1 MRSNSLQYSEV
12 AGYRLTRHIGSG
24 GMGDV
29 YKAHHDTLNREAAV
43 KILFQKEFADRFE
56 NEEYI
61 QSSINHPNIARLYE
75 YVSSGEMHCIIM
87 EYVEGES
94 LDAYLHRKTKLS
106 NEETEAILVQIV
118 SALAYLH
125 SKDIVHRDI
134 KPQNF
139 KRQPDGTIKMLDF
152 GIAKHKFSPKLTQ
165 QGFVVGTTEYMA
177 PEQFQEQV
185 QMKSDI
191 WSLGVMVYE
200 MLTGYLPFEA
210 TNPVSLRAKIIK
222 ASFTDPKVLVP
233 QISEKLEAI
242 IDKSLRINPAHR
254 ISAAE
259 IEDVLKGKKI
269 KPEVKKP
276 ERKINFSLTPKQ
288 LFIALLGLVI
298 MITGIVQLTKTP
310 AQNGNNDKADDIN
323 DGPAIEQ
330 PTVSTNQRNVKIN
343 VPGVENAMII
353 LANGEQHPAPY
364 VINGKDGDV
373 VEFTIRADGYTD
385 KQERIE
391 LNHRRSSFEYRLEK
405 LVNSE

>member
-56 NEEYI
+56 NEAYI
-61 QSSINHPNIARLYE
+61 QSSISHPNIARLYE
-75 YVSSGEMHCIIM
+75 YVSSGEMHCIVM

-94 LDAYLHRKTKLS
+94 LDAYLHRKVKLS
-106 NEETEAILVQIV
+106 NEEIEAIVAQIV
-118 SALAYLH
+118 SALSYLH
-125 SKDIVHRDI
+125 GKDIVHRDI

-152 GIAKHKFSPKLTQ
+152 GIAKHKYSPKLTQ

-185 QMKSDI
+185 QKKSDI
-191 WSLGVMVYE
+191 WSLGVMIYE

-242 IDKSLRINPAHR
+242 IDKSLRINPVHR
-254 ISAAE
+254 ISAEE
-259 IEDVLKGKKI
+259 IEEILKGKKV
-269 KPEVKKP
+269 KQEVKKQ
-276 ERKINFSLTPKQ
+276 ERKIKFSLTPKQ
-288 LFIALLGLVI
+288 LFIGL
-298 MITGIVQLTKTP
+298 TGIALMIIGIIQLTRNSAPT
-310 AQNGNNDKADDIN
+310 QTGGDDIQQ
-323 DGPAIEQ
+323 DKPGIEKPAII
-330 PTVSTNQRNVKIN
+330 PANQRNIKIY

-353 LANGEQHPAPY
+353 LSNGEQHAAPY
-364 VINGKDGDV
+364 VISGKDGDV
-373 VEFTIRADGYTD
+373 VEFTIRANGYMER
-385 KQERIE
+385 QERIE
-391 LNHRRSSFEYRLEK
+391 LNHRRSSFEYSLEK
-405 LVNSE
+405 MNNN